1 MYTYNEVEHTSF
13 FHLLEIVFFLEYDYP
28 GMGTMMLYSF
38 QPPPTIDALTFLES
52 VWQNDE

>member
-13 FHLLEIVFFLEYDYP
+13 FSSTRNRFLEYDYP